1 VQSDSQI
8 VKCIWLILVDS
19 VENRRDNKKNE
30 NLILLDSW
38 CKIPQLLLF
47 LPEPV
52 PDSFYMKNKNVK
64 NLDLQ
69 YLKLYKSFV
78 ANFWICCVLGHY

>member
-1 VQSDSQI
+1 
-8 VKCIWLILVDS
+8 
-19 VENRRDNKKNE
+19 
-30 NLILLDSW
+30 
-38 CKIPQLLLF
+38 LLF